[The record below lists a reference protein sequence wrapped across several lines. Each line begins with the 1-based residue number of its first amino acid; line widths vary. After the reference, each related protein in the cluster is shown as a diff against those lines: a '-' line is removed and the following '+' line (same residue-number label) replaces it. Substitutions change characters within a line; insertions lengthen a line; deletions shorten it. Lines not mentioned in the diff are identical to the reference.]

1 MPDQLMRRRSVIAG
15 AAALLLAACGKK
27 ESAPNAAGEKFLE
40 DNLKNPGVKSTPSGL
55 QYRVVRA
62 NPGKPKPGKGDEV
75 KVNYEGTLIDGTV
88 FDSSYS
94 SGQPV
99 IFKLDSLIPAWIEA
113 IPMMSVGEEWLLF
126 VPPKLG
132 YGDRATP
139 SIPANSVLVF
149 RIELIAFLPTGNQ
162 GLA

>member
-1 MPDQLMRRRSVIAG
+1 MRRRSLIAG
-15 AAALLLAACGKK
+15 AVALVLAACGKK
-27 ESAPNAAGEKFLE
+27 ESEPDAAGDKFLK
-40 DNLKNPGVKSTPSGL
+40 DNATAPRVKTTPSGL

-62 NPGKPKPGKGDEV
+62 VPGAPHPGKGDEV

-88 FDSSYS
+88 FDSSYRT
-94 SGQPV
+94 GQPA

-113 IPMMSVGEEWLLF
+113 IPMMGVGEEWLLF

-132 YGDRATP
+132 YGERATP
-139 SIPANSVLVF
+139 SIPPNSVLVF
-149 RIELIAFLPTGNQ
+149 RIELLGFLPTGNR